1 MLLEKKYT
9 ENDIVSFKLSSGE
22 EVIGKYIKDDMT
34 SFVIKHPLMLVASQ
48 KGIGMAPYM
57 FTVDPS
63 KEYTFNKAAV
73 LTHASTDKEIAD
85 QYLSQSSGIAIA
97 KTGIV

>member
-1 MLLEKKYT
+1 MLIDKKYT
-9 ENDIVSFKLSSGE
+9 ENDIISFKLSSGE
-22 EVIGKYIKDDMT
+22 EVIGKYIKEDMT
-34 SFVIKHPLMLVASQ
+34 SYVVRHPLMLVASQ

-63 KEYTFNKAAV
+63 KEFTFTKSAV
-73 LTHASTDKEIAD
+73 LTHASTDKEVAD

-97 KTGIV
+97 KTSLI